1 MKHSSI
7 HDLGADDF
15 PDGLSKRPT
24 NCSGLSP
31 PFPILPW
38 LRLLS
43 SSRRAHSGA
52 HLSRPRGN
60 FDTLRA
66 TRVSAGEQ
74 VQVRR
79 FQSNVLRDISLVTKL
94 PLRGHES
101 SLGSA
106 KVLALTRESGEQRL
120 RQKVCGK
127 HLLRQ
132 GGHLFRRRQIQVPV
146 QLPPACN
153 RPGRPAGVMSQAPLE
168 LGEGRRPQL
177 RRLQASRLR
186 AQGGGQ
192 AGRMAAALELSSA
205 SARADASVSDIS
217 TRGEL
222 ALVHTLMTL
231 GCRWRLVSIVRV
243 SGRGG
248 SGSAPAPAVSLKQE
262 EIAHHRA
269 DARLAKHGAHRL
281 SKEHASRVVAL
292 HPERT
297 AVVPKCSSTHRL
309 HREPRVAPTRSCPAR
324 PGTAADD
331 QRRGERAVCS
341 EEERSHAG

>member
-1 MKHSSI
+1 
-7 HDLGADDF
+7 
-15 PDGLSKRPT
+15 
-24 NCSGLSP
+24 
-31 PFPILPW
+31 
-38 LRLLS
+38 
-43 SSRRAHSGA
+43 
-52 HLSRPRGN
+52 
-60 FDTLRA
+60 
-66 TRVSAGEQ
+66 
-74 VQVRR
+74 VRR

-297 AVVPKCSSTHRL
+297 AVVPSVARHTDFTESRESRRRALARRAQVQQPMTSGGANAPSARKRSGAMQGRSSPPTPTWRH
-309 HREPRVAPTRSCPAR
+309 PRS
-324 PGTAADD
+324 AAAKRASSS
-331 QRRGERAVCS
+331 RRNSGHTCGGS
-341 EEERSHAG
+341 GG